1 MRGMTRDFAS
11 NSADATIQLG
21 HEVAPLLRDSR
32 LVLLRGDLGT
42 GKTTLVKGI
51 AAAFGAAEAE
61 DVTSPTFTLVHEY
74 HGPDRT
80 IYHIDLYRI
89 ETQHEL
95 DGLGID
101 DLVRDENNLVLVEW
115 GEKFPRMLTMSDAE
129 ISIARAGTDGRKL
142 RLSIGAHR

>member
-1 MRGMTRDFAS
+1 MTREFAS
-11 NSADATIQLG
+11 NSADGTVQLG
-21 HEVAPLLRDSR
+21 HELAPLLRHAT

-51 AAAFGAAEAE
+51 AEAFGAAERE

-74 HGPDRT
+74 HGPERA

-89 ETQHEL
+89 ETQHDL

-101 DLVRDENNLVLVEW
+101 DLVRDKSNLVLVEW
-115 GEKFPRMLTMSDAE
+115 GEKFPRLVSMSDAE
-129 ISIARAGTDGRKL
+129 ISITRAGADGRKL

>member
-1 MRGMTRDFAS
+1 MRGMTREFAS

-21 HEVAPLLRDSR
+21 HEVAPLLGDSR

-42 GKTTLVKGI
+42 GKTTLAKGI
-51 AAAFGAAEAE
+51 AEAFGAAEPE
-61 DVTSPTFTLVHEY
+61 EVTSPTFTLVHEY
-74 HGPDRT
+74 HGPKRT

-115 GEKFPRMLTMSDAE
+115 GEKFPRIVTMSDAE
-129 ISIARAGTDGRKL
+129 ISITRAGTDGRKL